1 MTIQGF
7 LASLTLDGNDISQ
20 QVATTPLDR
29 TKGLLSKAVMD
40 GSGVAQSI
48 PGVESGTLAVSGFLS
63 QAEHNA
69 MELTWA
75 KDVPVAFVLEVEE
88 GLTTDAL
95 WTGLVTLTSFT
106 VNPQEDGLWE
116 FSISGD
122 TSGATVYTPSA
133 P

>member
-1 MTIQGF
+1 MAVQGF
-7 LASLTLDGNDISQ
+7 LASLTLDGNDITQ
-20 QVATTPLDR
+20 QVSTTPLDR
-29 TKGLLSKAVMD
+29 TKGVLTKTVMD
-40 GSGVAQSI
+40 GTGVAQSI
-48 PGVESGTLAVSGFLS
+48 PGVQAGTLAVTGFLS

-69 MELTWA
+69 MEVTWA
-75 KDVPVAFVLEVEE
+75 KDDPVPFVLTVEE
-88 GLTTDAL
+88 GLATDAV